1 MPRVVVGVA
10 IAVVITVA
18 IGIAAYQFSRE
29 RVPDAVAPPAPVTPE
44 AGIVYEDDFILGD
57 RNAPVTLIE
66 FASLTCPHCASF
78 HRDILP
84 HLKKDYIDTGKIRL
98 VYRDFPTS
106 PVKLALAAAMLA
118 RCGGEDRFF
127 GFIEVLYRSQ
137 ERWSQSEN
145 PRRELEQIARMGG
158 MSSSEFDACLDDR
171 ALLEKLQA
179 RAQRDQERY
188 GIRSTPSFVLD
199 GRKLSRVETVEDFRD
214 ALDSALARNR

>member
-1 MPRVVVGVA
+1 MPRIVVGIA
-10 IAVVITVA
+10 IAVVVAVA

-29 RVPDAVAPPAPVTPE
+29 RVVDAVAPPAAPE
-44 AGIVYEDDFILGD
+44 AAVVYEDDFILGD
-57 RNAPVTLIE
+57 RDAPVTLIE

-78 HRDILP
+78 HREILP
-84 HLKKDYIDTGKIRL
+84 QLKSEYIDTGKIRL

-106 PVKLALAAAMLA
+106 PVELALAAAMLA

-127 GFIEVLYRSQ
+127 GFIEVLYLSQ
-137 ERWSQSEN
+137 ERWSRSEN

-158 MSSSEFDACLDDR
+158 MSSADFNTCLDDQ

-179 RAQRDQERY
+179 RTRRDQERY
-188 GIRSTPSFVLD
+188 GIRSTPSFILD

-214 ALDSALARNR
+214 ALDPALARNR